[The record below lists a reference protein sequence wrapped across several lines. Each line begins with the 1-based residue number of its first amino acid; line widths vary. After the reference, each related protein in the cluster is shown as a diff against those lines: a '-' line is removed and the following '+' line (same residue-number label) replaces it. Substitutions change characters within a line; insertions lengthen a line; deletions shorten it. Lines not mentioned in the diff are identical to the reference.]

1 MFNYFWSIGL
11 IILAGVPPT
20 KVLAGTSL
28 VTTEPAAI
36 TAPSPMVT
44 LGQIVQWPPIQ
55 TSLPILT
62 GLPIPKRSRR
72 PWIVRG

>member
-20 KVLAGTSL
+20 KVLAGTSF

-36 TAPSPMVT
+36 TAPSPTVT
-44 LGQIVQWPPIQ
+44 PGQIVQWPPI
-55 TSLPILT
+55 
-62 GLPIPKRSRR
+62 
-72 PWIVRG
+72 